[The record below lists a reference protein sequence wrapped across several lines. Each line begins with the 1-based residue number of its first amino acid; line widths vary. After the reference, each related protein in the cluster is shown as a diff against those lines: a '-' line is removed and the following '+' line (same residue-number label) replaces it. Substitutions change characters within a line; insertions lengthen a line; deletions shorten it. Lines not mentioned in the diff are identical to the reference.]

1 MLCKAGTRID
11 GIVTGMDPNIWKGLF
26 LKKKDIWREQSTEIR
41 RCDHLNNPGKGGI
54 VSEKV
59 ILLFIGYD
67 LGMVGVKVVSWSLT
81 WLLTLPYIPQ
91 LHHIF
96 IFKTASSLHQCFLYF
111 FWSSLRRRADERKIS
126 DAARGLMVP
135 AFSDF
140 SAHFV
145 RWMMTCK
152 TFTSVSPNLQ
162 PIICGVREKI
172 SMIKIFLVLKCVIWY
187 HS

>member
-1 MLCKAGTRID
+1 MG
-11 GIVTGMDPNIWKGLF
+11 PSIWKGLF
-26 LKKKDIWREQSTEIR
+26 LKKDIWREQSTEIR
-41 RCDHLNNPGKGGI
+41 RYDYLNNPEGKGDI
-54 VSEKV
+54 VSGKV

-67 LGMVGVKVVSWSLT
+67 LGMVWGWRWSLT
-81 WLLTLPYIPQ
+81 WLLTFPYILQ

-96 IFKTASSLHQCFLYF
+96 IFETVLSIHQCFLYF

>member
-1 MLCKAGTRID
+1 MHPT
-11 GIVTGMDPNIWKGLF
+11 WGLF
-26 LKKKDIWREQSTEIR
+26 ELFSSNYIKKKEKIFGGNRVRKSGGLTIWITQ
-41 RCDHLNNPGKGGI
+41 
-54 VSEKV
+54 EKV
-59 ILLFIGYD
+59 VLYPKRLFCFLLDMILAWYGSEGGQLVTHLAPHLI
-67 LGMVGVKVVSWSLT
+67 
-81 WLLTLPYIPQ
+81 YIPQ

-96 IFKTASSLHQCFLYF
+96 FFKTASSLHQCFLYF

-162 PIICGVREKI
+162 LIICGVREKI

>member
-1 MLCKAGTRID
+1 MERAFSKKR
-11 GIVTGMDPNIWKGLF
+11 
-26 LKKKDIWREQSTEIR
+26 KKKKKEDIWREQSTEIR

-96 IFKTASSLHQCFLYF
+96 IFKTASSLHQGFLYF
-111 FWSSLRRRADERKIS
+111 FLEFIKTESRREENK
-126 DAARGLMVP
+126 
-135 AFSDF
+135 
-140 SAHFV
+140 
-145 RWMMTCK
+145 
-152 TFTSVSPNLQ
+152 
-162 PIICGVREKI
+162 
-172 SMIKIFLVLKCVIWY
+172 
-187 HS
+187 

>member
-26 LKKKDIWREQSTEIR
+26 LKKKDIWREQSTEIS
-41 RCDHLNNPGKGGI
+41 RCDYLNNQGEGGI

-67 LGMVGVKVVSWSLT
+67 LGMVGVKVVTHLAPH
-81 WLLTLPYIPQ
+81 LTLYPTITSYIHFQ
-91 LHHIF
+91 NCF
-96 IFKTASSLHQCFLYF
+96 IPPPGLSLFF

-162 PIICGVREKI
+162 PITRVLREI
-172 SMIKIFLVLKCVIWY
+172 RFRLLAWDNL
-187 HS
+187 